1 MAQIQIIEAR
11 KPEGA
16 GKLAVAAYCRVSSDS
31 EDQLN
36 SYRNQVD
43 YYTDLIARNEDW
55 ELADIYADEG
65 ISGTQIEKRDEF
77 QRMLSDCRAGKINR
91 ILVKSVS
98 RFARNTMELIET
110 TRELKE
116 LGVVVVFEE
125 QGFNTGDLLG
135 EMQLAMAGMAAQ
147 EESISIGN
155 NLRWSIRK
163 RMENGTFVGTKTCYG
178 YKLQN
183 GILTVDEREAAVVR
197 SIFEMYLSGVGKSA
211 IADQLNRNH
220 TPARYGKGWTEA
232 GVRYILGNERYIG
245 DALLQKYYVKD
256 TLHHTKLRNRGELP
270 QYYCRNQHAPII
282 DRQVFDKAGRQLKK
296 KSSLGEQGKYLF
308 THRIQCPCCKAYYR
322 EHECAGKV
330 YWDCRNQ
337 VKGVTECLR
346 HQIPEQHIKDCFLN
360 MVWKLYENIDDI
372 LSPTI
377 ALLQEIT
384 DKLTDGDQK
393 LVELNTFI
401 GEINDKLLKLN
412 RLKEKGFIEDRDYQN
427 QRERLSA
434 RRSDLYSKRRQ
445 RLAGRQAPEKLEA
458 LEDLR
463 DKVRKW
469 GNPPTQFDIDFFDDL
484 IEKVIPQKNALIFQF
499 HCGLQLKEELPQ

>member
-1 MAQIQIIEAR
+1 MAQIQIIETR
-11 KPEGA
+11 KPESA
-16 GKLAVAAYCRVSSDS
+16 EKLAVAAYCRVSSDS

-65 ISGTQIEKRDEF
+65 ITGTQIEKRDEF
-77 QRMLSDCRAGKINR
+77 LRMLADCRAGKINR

-98 RFARNTMELIET
+98 RFSRNTMELIET

-163 RMENGTFVGTKTCYG
+163 CMENGSFIGVQAPYG
-178 YKLQN
+178 YRLKDGQLFMEPQ
-183 GILTVDEREAAVVR
+183 EAAIVR
-197 SIFEMYLSGVGKSA
+197 QIYEMYLSGIGKA
-211 IADQLNRNH
+211 QIARILND
-220 TPARYGKGWTEA
+220 TSVPAHYGKWA
-232 GVRYILGNERYIG
+232 DNSIDYILKNERYLG
-245 DALLQKYYVKD
+245 DALLQKYYVEN
-256 TLHHTKLRNRGELP
+256 TLNHKQRKNKGILP
-270 QYYCRNQHAPII
+270 QYYVENRHEPII
-282 DRQVFDKAGRQLKK
+282 TREVFDRVQRLEISKPKKAGI
-296 KSSLGEQGKYLF
+296 SPHLF
-308 THRIQCPCCKAYYR
+308 TRRIQCPDCAAFFR
-322 EHECAGKV
+322 EVTCSEKNYWSCPKQINGLANCAV
-330 YWDCRNQ
+330 HR
-337 VKGVTECLR
+337 
-346 HQIPEQHIKDCFLN
+346 IPEEPIKECFLN
-360 MVWKLYENIDDI
+360 MVWKLYENVDGIFTP
-372 LSPTI
+372 SI

-384 DKLTDGDQK
+384 DKLTVGNQK
-393 LVELNTFI
+393 LVKLNTAI
-401 GEINDKLLKLN
+401 AEINDKLLKLN
-412 RLKEKGFIEDRDYQN
+412 RLKEKGFIEDRDYQG

-434 RRSDLYSKRRQ
+434 QRSDLYGKRRQ

-463 DKVRKW
+463 DKIRKW
-469 GNPPTQFDIDFFDDL
+469 GNPSIRFDIDFFDDL
-484 IEKVIPQKNALIFQF
+484 IEKVIPQKNDLIFQF